1 MNKLAVIAFGG
12 NALLKA
18 GEKGTF
24 DEQVHNVE
32 EAARALI
39 PLVREGYDIVIGHG
53 NGPQVGNALL
63 RHEAGAR
70 DFGLPAMPMDY
81 CGAETQGGIAYL
93 LETGIGRSLGK
104 AGIKKNIVSLVTR
117 VEVSADDP
125 AFRNPTKFVGP
136 YYEVMPEDGAVYRQD
151 PRGLG
156 WRKVVPSP
164 EPLRIHNI
172 GVVEKLAR
180 EGNIVIT
187 VGGGGIPVMN
197 GRGIEAVIDK
207 DLASALAAAVMT
219 ADELRILTD
228 VPRVC
233 VNFRKPGER
242 QLDVLTLAD
251 ARKYLEEGQ
260 FAAGSMG
267 PKVKAAIRYVE
278 ATGGICYIS
287 ETKIIP

>member
-1 MNKLAVIAFGG
+1 MSKLAVIAFGG

-24 DEQVHNVE
+24 DEQLANVE
-32 EAARALI
+32 NAAKALV
-39 PLVREGYDIVIGHG
+39 PLLKEGYNIVIGHG

-63 RHEAGAR
+63 RHKAGAENY
-70 DFGLPAMPMDY
+70 DLPSLPMDY

-93 LETGIGRSLGK
+93 LETGIGAALAK
-104 AGIKKNIVSLVTR
+104 AGIKRDIVSLVTR

-125 AFRNPTKFVGP
+125 AFGNPTKYVGP
-136 YYEVMPEDGAVYRQD
+136 YYKEAPKDGAVYKED

-164 EPLRIHNI
+164 EPLRISNI
-172 GVVEKLAR
+172 GIVEKLAR
-180 EGNIVIT
+180 KGNIVIT
-187 VGGGGIPVMN
+187 VGGGGIPVVN

-207 DLASALAAAVMT
+207 DLASALAAISMK

-228 VPRVC
+228 VPKVC
-233 VNFRKPGER
+233 INYRKLDER
-242 QLDVLTLAD
+242 QLDVLTLSD

-267 PKVKAAIRYVE
+267 PKVKAALRYVE

-287 ETKIIP
+287 ETKIIS